1 MTLKPSGTL
10 SALMSQESSSVCESS
25 ALPVFRQLGL
35 VTHAPKYAP
44 RTGRFPARKSATIKL
59 IQRRPW
65 RRTCERWRPALKRGG
80 PGNDALRVELRRSS
94 SPNVGMRGAGLKL
107 PGFKDPATEI
117 PMPPERSY
125 SARAALC
132 CYESGRRTCDRWRP
146 GWSRAFPAIN

>member
-1 MTLKPSGTL
+1 
-10 SALMSQESSSVCESS
+10 MSQGNDEMGFALIGSETSTGS
-25 ALPVFRQLGL
+25 ARCASAAAFLRSG
-35 VTHAPKYAP
+35 AAAD
-44 RTGRFPARKSATIKL
+44 RSGAAGRFSAGSATTVEQPANRTQSKVMRSMRTHPARDVHA
-59 IQRRPW
+59 
-65 RRTCERWRPALKRGG
+65 AAD
-80 PGNDALRVELRRSS
+80 DALQVELPRSS
-94 SPNVGMRGAGLKL
+94 SPNVGMRGAELKL